1 MRLRFILT
9 EVLQGLRRNT
19 TMALSV
25 IIVTLVSLAFVG
37 SAALLQI
44 QVGKLKDDWYD
55 RVEVSIF
62 LCPNQSNFAQCKSG
76 PVTSAQEDA
85 IRSVLG
91 PDGALKDIVE
101 TVYYET
107 KQEAWDNLLLRDEDG
122 FFAQQLTADD
132 MQPSF
137 RVKLKDPEQFAL
149 VADAVGELK
158 GVEKVKD
165 QREVFG
171 PLFQILN
178 RATLLAASLAIVML
192 LAAMLLITTTI
203 RLSALS
209 RRRETTIMRMVGSSK
224 TLIQLPFMLEGIIAA
239 TTGALLSIVGLWL
252 AVRYLVQ
259 DWLITSDLNW
269 VDYIDQGDVFTV
281 APWLLLIGF
290 GLSAIAS
297 LVTLGR
303 YTSA

>member
-1 MRLRFILT
+1 MRLRFIIS
-9 EVLQGLRRNT
+9 EVFQGLRRNS

-37 SAALLQI
+37 SAMLLQI

-62 LCPNQSNFAQCKSG
+62 LCPNVSDEANCKAG
-76 PVTSAQEDA
+76 PVTPAQEADIEA
-85 IRSVLG
+85 VLTT
-91 PDGALKDIVE
+91 GALAELVE
-101 TVYYET
+101 EYYYES
-107 KQEAWDNLLLRDEDG
+107 KEDAWNNLVKRDPDG

-137 RVKLKDPEQFAL
+137 RVKLKDPEQFE
-149 VADAVGELK
+149 VVSDATANLP
-158 GVEKVKD
+158 GVEYVVD
-165 QREVFG
+165 QRQIFG
-171 PLFQILN
+171 PLFKVLN

-192 LAAMLLITTTI
+192 LAAVLLITTTI

-224 TLIQLPFMLEGIIAA
+224 ILIQLPFMLEGVIAA
-239 TTGALLSIVGLWL
+239 ATGAILSIAGLWL

-259 DWLITSDLNW
+259 DWLTTSNLGW
-269 VDYIDQGDVFTV
+269 VDYIDQGNVFSV
-281 APWLLLIGF
+281 APWLLATAL

-297 LVTLGR
+297 VVTLGR